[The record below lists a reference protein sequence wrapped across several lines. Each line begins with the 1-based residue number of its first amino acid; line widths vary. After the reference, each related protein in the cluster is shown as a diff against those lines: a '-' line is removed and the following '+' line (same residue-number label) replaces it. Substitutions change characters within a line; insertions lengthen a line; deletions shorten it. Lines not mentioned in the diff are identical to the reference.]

1 MRERIQFLPDTDQA
15 IGVTVDY
22 DGGTFVLNR
31 AEDPSTEIAR
41 TADAVDAAKTI
52 AWTLLEYARDRPDGE
67 RTDFS
72 YLAEDMLIHVDD
84 YAALLEDAA
93 QRQTAGSL

>member
-1 MRERIQFLPDTDQA
+1 MSERIRFLPNTDQA
-15 IGVTVDY
+15 VGVTVDY
-22 DGGTFVLNR
+22 DGSTFVLNS

-52 AWTLLEYARDRPDGE
+52 AWTLLGYARDRPDGDW
-67 RTDFS
+67 TDFS
-72 YLAEDMLIHVDD
+72 CLAEDMLVHVDD